1 MALVIKR
8 RQSESFWIGGVKV
21 QVVSVGPAKVKIEID
36 APLEVDIARDELL
49 TDAQRLFRWNCFR
62 SFAKRFR
69 RALDVGKEEIS

>member
-8 RQSESFWIGGVKV
+8 RQSEAFWIGGVKV

-49 TDAQRLFRWNCFR
+49 TQEQRKLRASCFAR
-62 SFAKRFR
+62 FASRFR
-69 RALDVGKEEIS
+69 KALSLGGGK